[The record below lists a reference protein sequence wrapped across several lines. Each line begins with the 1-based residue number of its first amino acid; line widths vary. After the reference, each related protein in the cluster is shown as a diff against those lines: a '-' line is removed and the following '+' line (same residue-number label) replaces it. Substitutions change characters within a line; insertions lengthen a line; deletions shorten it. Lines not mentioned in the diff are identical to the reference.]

1 MEIRLLEKT
10 DQDAWDSFVHDHP
23 DSTHCHLIGWKEVI
37 EKTYGHRGYYLLAVQ
52 DDKVEGILPLVHMKS
67 LLFGNKLVSMPFLNY
82 GGVLGKSDEVEE
94 RLLSEAVILARSL
107 QATVIE
113 LRHLSPLSWVKR
125 DESGYPA
132 PEAEGANSWSPRVGG
147 EKVRMVLPLPGSEKD
162 LFQTFKS
169 KLRSQIN
176 RPQKEGMT
184 AVIGGEELLDH
195 FYEVFSTNMRDLGS
209 PVHSRNFFSQ
219 MIRIFHPHLKTGIV
233 YSKNN
238 PVAAGIVFCF
248 RRTVEIPWA
257 SSLKEY
263 NKLSPNMLLY
273 WSFLEYATRQ
283 KAVEFDFGRSTPG
296 EGTYRFKEQW
306 GSRPQPLLWYA
317 WEESRGNSERSTA
330 NREKDRIPEFVISLW
345 SRMPVF
351 LANQIGPRIR
361 KNISL

>member
-1 MEIRLLEKT
+1 MKIRLLEKT

-37 EKTYGHRGYYLLAVQ
+37 EKTYGHSAYYLLAAQ
-52 DDKVEGILPLVHMKS
+52 NGKVEGILPLFHMKS
-67 LLFGNKLVSMPFLNY
+67 LLFGNRLVSLPFMNY
-82 GGVLGKSDEVEE
+82 GGILGTTAEVEE
-94 RLLSEAVILARSL
+94 GLLSEAIILARSL
-107 QATVIE
+107 QVTAIE
-113 LRHLSPLSWVKR
+113 LRHISPLSWVKK
-125 DESGYPA
+125 DGSGCPA
-132 PEAEGANSWSPRVGG
+132 PEAEGSNLWRPTVRG
-147 EKVRMVLPLPGSEKD
+147 EKVRMVLSLPDSERD

-195 FYEVFSTNMRDLGS
+195 FYAVFSTNMRDLGS
-209 PVHSRNFFSQ
+209 PVHSRKFFSQ
-219 MIRIFHPHLKTGIV
+219 MFRVFHPQLKTGIV
-233 YSKNN
+233 YSKSN

-248 RRTVEIPWA
+248 RKTVEIPWA

-263 NKLSPNMLLY
+263 NKQSPNMLLY

-283 KAVEFDFGRSTPG
+283 KAIQFDFGRSTPG

-306 GSRPQPLLWYA
+306 GSRPQPLLWYV
-317 WEESRGNSERSTA
+317 WEESTRSSERSTA
-330 NREKDRIPEFVISLW
+330 SREKDRVPEFAIFLW

-351 LANQIGPRIR
+351 LTNRIGPRIR